1 MTPVPNEARERLV
14 GILLV
19 ASAAAIWGTLGLV
32 ATVVYDEGVS
42 FEALVLTRAGGAFL
56 VVLAF
61 VVLTGKV
68 ADLKVR
74 SRDLF
79 SLVPLGVVAIG
90 CFYLLY
96 FFTIGESGVGTAA
109 VLLYSSPAFVVILA
123 RIFLGES
130 LTLIRVAALLLT
142 ASGIG
147 LVVGAFD
154 LSSLDIRPFVVLTG
168 LGAGLSF
175 AMYSVIGKPLT
186 ARLPG
191 HVINCYM
198 LGIGAVVL
206 FVAAIPTLDTL
217 AGLSPGAY
225 LLLVVSAVGQT
236 AFAYALY
243 TTGLRRIEAGQASIV
258 ATVEV
263 VVAGLVGT
271 VFLAEELTALKILGA
286 MLVISG
292 AVLAQ
297 IRLRKSRSIEEGIPP
312 R

>member
-1 MTPVPNEARERLV
+1 MKESRERFV
-14 GILLV
+14 GVLLV

-32 ATVVYDEGVS
+32 ARVVYDAGVS

-61 VVLTGKV
+61 VMLTGRG
-68 ADLKVR
+68 ASLKVR
-74 SRDLF
+74 PRDFL

-96 FFTIGESGVGTAA
+96 FYTISESEIGTAA

-123 RIFLGES
+123 RVFLGEALS
-130 LTLIRVAALLLT
+130 FLRVAALLLT

-147 LVVGAFD
+147 LVIGAYD
-154 LSSLDIRPFVVLTG
+154 LSSLDVRPFVVLTG
-168 LGAGLSF
+168 LGAGL
-175 AMYSVIGKPLT
+175 AYGLYSVIGKPLT
-186 ARLPG
+186 ARLPA
-191 HVINCYM
+191 HAINCYM

-206 FVAAIPTLDTL
+206 LIAALPTLDTL
-217 AGLSPGAY
+217 AGLSPGTYAI
-225 LLLVVSAVGQT
+225 LAASALVQT

-243 TTGLRRIEAGQASIV
+243 TTGLKRIEAGQAAII
-258 ATVEV
+258 ATVEP
-263 VVAGLVGT
+263 VVAGLVGAI
-271 VFLAEELTALKILGA
+271 FLAEELTALKILGA
-286 MLVISG
+286 LLVVLG

-297 IRLRKSRSIEEGIPP
+297 VRLRKARPGDEKARP